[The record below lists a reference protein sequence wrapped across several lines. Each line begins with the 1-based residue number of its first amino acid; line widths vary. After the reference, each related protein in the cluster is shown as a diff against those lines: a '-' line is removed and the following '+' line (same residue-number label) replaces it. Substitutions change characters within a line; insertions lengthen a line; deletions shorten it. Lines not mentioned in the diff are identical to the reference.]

1 MQKVAETSVIRT
13 EVTPMAWRFYR
24 RTKILPGVSL
34 NWSRSGPSLSVG
46 RRGAHV
52 TVGPRGSRASV
63 GIPGTGISYTTTER
77 FPLWPTLAVLIVV
90 ATIAFAVTQG
100 WQ

>member
-1 MQKVAETSVIRT
+1 
-13 EVTPMAWRFYR
+13 MAWRFYKR
-24 RTKILPGVSL
+24 SRILPGVSI
-34 NWSRSGPSLSVG
+34 NWSRSGPSLSLG

-52 TVGPRGSRASV
+52 TFGRHGVRESIGV
-63 GIPGTGISYTTTER
+63 PGTGVSYTTTER

-90 ATIAFAVTQG
+90 ATIALAVTQG